1 MGEEMGVNF
10 HKFWGFL
17 VLVLI
22 IGVQYKSFIAPR
34 SVIASEFP
42 TTYARQCALRSS
54 LADAVANIPRLEW
67 SDIRSA
73 CNQEISAAKA
83 RDPVG
88 FSWFVNAGNGFSGA
102 PLVLLKAFPDL
113 APEIWGDESS
123 FFSRFGLFRD
133 PDIAD
138 RILPRGLGVTSG
150 AGRPLDDKGRP
161 TGEIDYSKPGLFFVT
176 LACGACHSGQLKTGA
191 GRIFLEGAPNT
202 QFDVRMWRQAFIQT
216 LAGYLTPEKIGS
228 KEHPGETAQR
238 LIEIVDSKPA
248 GYFAKGLPGL
258 PDASAVEIDALQR
271 RIFKGNIITILSGF
285 AAGTGVRAAA
295 VQLQLRPGSSYGHGE
310 RSPGLAGHSAGQSD
324 GSGDLLVDLL
334 ATRNLGSGVDLETFL
349 KGTYPELPPF
359 ATVTDIPAVWNQ
371 DDRSVGQWDG
381 SVLFRFW
388 RNIAAQLP
396 IIGDPEKVDLTNA
409 YIVAEFLLGL
419 PAAPYPFEIDL
430 GKAAEGE
437 ALFTKHCGDCH
448 RPRNDRQ
455 YWALQ
460 TDFNRAQVLTPAGA
474 KLFLSSFQAACH
486 DKDFTYVDRNGITVR
501 PCVAPGN
508 NILRDTTMARN
519 QGYIASVLDG
529 IWARA
534 PYLHNGSVPTL
545 RHLLKPATRP
555 ERFLRG
561 IIEFDT
567 DNLGWVWETERKQAY
582 AASMPTISEHDTR
595 RDGWTNVGHDKD
607 LVMNGKTYRL
617 DWSDPAYAKDLEN
630 LLEYLKTR

>member
-1 MGEEMGVNF
+1 MGV
-10 HKFWGFL
+10 KFNKFRGFL
-17 VLVLI
+17 VLLLLA
-22 IGVQYKSFIAPR
+22 GVQYKNFIAPR
-34 SVIASEFP
+34 SVMASEF
-42 TTYARQCALRSS
+42 TSTHARQCALLSS
-54 LADAVANIPRLEW
+54 LADTVTKFPQLEW
-67 SDIRSA
+67 SDIRSS
-73 CNQEISAAKA
+73 CNEEIKTAKA

-88 FSWFVNAGNGFSGA
+88 FSWFVNAGNGFIGV
-102 PLVLLKAFPDL
+102 PLVLIKSLPDL

-133 PDIAD
+133 PDIPD

-176 LACGACHSGQLKTGA
+176 LACGSCHSGQLKTGA
-191 GRIFLEGAPNT
+191 RRIFLEGAPNT
-202 QFDVRMWRQAFIQT
+202 QFDIRMWRQAFSQT
-216 LAGYLTPEKIGS
+216 LAKYLMPEKIGS
-228 KEHPGETAQR
+228 EERPGETTRR

-258 PDASAVEIDALQR
+258 PNALVSVVETDALQR
-271 RIFKGNIITILSGF
+271 KIFKGNIIKILNGF

-334 ATRNLGSGVDLETFL
+334 AANNLGSGVDLETFL

-371 DDRSVGQWDG
+371 EDRSVGQWDG
-381 SVLFRFW
+381 SVLNHFW

-396 IIGDPEKVDLTNA
+396 IIGDPNAVDLTNT
-409 YIVAEFLLGL
+409 YIVSEFLLGL
-419 PAAPYPFEIDL
+419 PAAPYPFEVDL
-430 GKAAEGE
+430 GKAAKGE
-437 ALFTKHCGDCH
+437 ALFGEHCGDCH

-455 YWALQ
+455 YWELQ

-486 DKDFTYVDRNGITVR
+486 DKDFTYVDRNGKTIR
-501 PCVAPGN
+501 PSVAPPSQ
-508 NILRDTTMARN
+508 ILRDSTMAQN
-519 QGYIASVLDG
+519 QGYIAGVLDG

-545 RHLLKPATRP
+545 RHLLKPAKRP

-561 IIEFDT
+561 VIEFDT
-567 DNLGWVWETERKQAY
+567 DNVGWVWNIERKQAY
-582 AASMPTISEHDTR
+582 VASMPTMSEHDTR

-607 LVMNGKTYRL
+607 LFMNGKTYRL

-630 LLEYLKTR
+630 LIEYLKTR